1 MWHYISND
9 NYFMQNCLIFKTNV
23 SLGWIIFLVH
33 ETRLSCAPWS
43 PSESTKDTAW
53 LTTNS
58 HLSLPPTQ
66 ALWIKCQD
74 PSDNKEN
81 CLSQMCTAHFNKQH
95 MLCDWPIPLNDN
107 FAWAVGPVALAYPL
121 LFLTCCGIF
130 KTVCTKEWPPHFF
143 LTFIWNS

>member
-33 ETRLSCAPWS
+33 KTRLSCAPWS

-74 PSDNKEN
+74 HSFNSEN
-81 CLSQMCTAHFNKQH
+81 CLSQICTAPTQ
-95 MLCDWPIPLNDN
+95 
-107 FAWAVGPVALAYPL
+107 ALWIKCQDPCGNWKIACPKCVL
-121 LFLTCCGIF
+121 HTLTSNTCCVTGPYHWMIILPGQWAL
-130 KTVCTKEWPPHFF
+130 WPWPTLCYF
-143 LTFIWNS
+143 